1 MPTLHLVDWIKCITS
16 RLLRAAKR
24 EAGFTLME
32 TLFAIVIFG
41 TVSTALVGVL
51 TSATAADSHS
61 RQKTIA
67 LELAQQ
73 QIEYIRQLNY
83 RDVGLVDGNPGG
95 VVQETQSKKVIGLWY
110 TLTTSIDFVDDP
122 APGSYVSSANYKRI
136 QVDVTRGSDNTE
148 LATARTYV
156 SSATPLETG
165 GLNNGLINVTAEDF
179 LTHALLGNV
188 HIDLAETWDSS
199 FLAGDYTG
207 TDSTSPLYG
216 VATFEGLE
224 PTPTDPLGYYDIT
237 ATLANYATLAA
248 DQPPDDPTAAQ
259 SAAHIALAKSGT
271 SNTTIYLYKP
281 SGMTVNVK
289 DGSTNNN
296 YTAGPVT
303 VTISSAKLGV
313 SQQFTIPS
321 GTSTLTLNPGA
332 TIGGEPIAPGSDY
345 EVDLATTTPY
355 ARHGISTG
363 LTLPDGY
370 TTGNLWSTFN
380 VTLDP
385 YVPPLASNVT
395 VTVRKGSTT
404 TNGCT
409 SNGSLQSNA
418 SVKLTSA
425 TNPTNPT
432 YTCTTNSSGV
442 CSITTGVPYDT
453 YNVSATRTSS
463 GNTYKGTTSGVVVS
477 AATVSTCVS
486 IF

>member
-1 MPTLHLVDWIKCITS
+1 MDWVKCITN

-41 TVSTALVGVL
+41 TVSTALIGVL

-73 QIEYIRQLNY
+73 QIEYVRQLNY

-95 VVQETQSKKVIGLWY
+95 VVQQTQSKKVIGLWY
-110 TLTTSIDFVDDP
+110 TLTTSIDYVDDP
-122 APGSYVSSANYKRI
+122 APGSYVSSANYKRV
-136 QVDVTRGSDNTE
+136 QVDVTRTSDSAQ
-148 LATARTYV
+148 LATARTYLA
-156 SSATPLETG
+156 SSTPLETG

-179 LTHALLGNV
+179 LTHALLGNT
-188 HIDLAETWDSS
+188 HIDLTETWDAS
-199 FLAGDYTG
+199 FLAGDYTS

-224 PTPTDPLGYYDIT
+224 PTPTDPDPLGYYDIT
-237 ATLANYATLAA
+237 ATLANYVTLAA
-248 DQPPDDPTAAQ
+248 DQPPDDPSAAQ

-281 SGMTVNVK
+281 CGMTVNVM
-289 DGSTNNN
+289 DGTTGNLYTGST
-296 YTAGPVT
+296 T

-313 SQQFTIPS
+313 SQQFVITGGS
-321 GTSTLTLNPGA
+321 MTLNPGD

-355 ARHGISTG
+355 VRHGVSTG

-370 TTGNLWSTFN
+370 TTGNLSSTFN
-380 VTLDP
+380 VILVA
-385 YVPPLASNVT
+385 YVPPQYGSVT

-409 SNGSLQSNA
+409 NNGALQSNA
-418 SVKLTSA
+418 AVKLALASD
-425 TNPTNPT
+425 PTNPT
-432 YTCTTNSSGV
+432 FSCTTNSSGTCTV
-442 CSITTGVPYDT
+442 TGVPYET
-453 YNVSATRTSS
+453 YNVSATKTSYPS
-463 GNTYKGTTSGVVVS
+463 TYKGTTAGVVVS
-477 AATVSTCVS
+477 APTTSVCVS

>member
-1 MPTLHLVDWIKCITS
+1 VDWVKCITN

-41 TVSTALVGVL
+41 TVSTALIGVL

-136 QVDVTRGSDNTE
+136 QVDVTRKSDGTE

-188 HIDLAETWDSS
+188 DIDLAKTWDAS

-237 ATLANYATLAA
+237 AALTGYTTLAA
-248 DQPPDDPTAAQ
+248 DLPPTDPTASQ
-259 SAAHIALAKSGT
+259 SAGHIALAKSGT

-281 SGMTVNVK
+281 CGITVRVI
-289 DGSTNNN
+289 DGSNAPNL
-296 YTAGPVT
+296 YTGSTT

-313 SQQFTIPS
+313 SQQFMTTTGIVTRNQ
-321 GTSTLTLNPGA
+321 GDTLD
-332 TIGGEPIAPGSDY
+332 GELIAPGSDY
-345 EVDLATTTPY
+345 EVDVATTTPY
-355 ARHGISTG
+355 TRHGVSTG
-363 LTLPDGY
+363 LTVPTNYPTDLSSSFD
-370 TTGNLWSTFN
+370 
-380 VTLDP
+380 VTLAD
-385 YVPPLASNVT
+385 YVPPQVATVT

-404 TNGCT
+404 KNGCT
-409 SNGSLQSNA
+409 STPLGNIQAGA
-418 SVKLTSA
+418 TVKLALSS
-425 TNPTNPT
+425 NPTNPT
-432 YTCTTNSSGV
+432 FTTITNSSG
-442 CSITTGVPYDT
+442 IATFTGVPYDT
-453 YNVSATRTSS
+453 YDISS
-463 GNTYKGTTSGVVVS
+463 TYKVNSYTTYKGTTAGQVISSPTAS
-477 AATVSTCVS
+477 ACVS
-486 IF
+486 VF

>member
-41 TVSTALVGVL
+41 TVSTALIGVL

-188 HIDLAETWDSS
+188 HIDLAETWDAS
-199 FLAGDYTG
+199 FLAGDNTG

-281 SGMTVNVK
+281 CGMIVNVT
-289 DGSTNNN
+289 DGSTGNP
-296 YTAGPVT
+296 YTGGSTT
-303 VTISSAKLGV
+303 VTISSVKLGV
-313 SQQFTIPS
+313 SQQFVIPS
-321 GTSTLTLNPGA
+321 GSSSMTLNPGD

-345 EVDLATTTPY
+345 EVDVATTTPY
-355 ARHGISTG
+355 VRHGVSTG
-363 LTLPDGY
+363 LTVPDGY
-370 TTGNLWSTFN
+370 TTNNLSSTIN
-380 VTLDP
+380 VILAP
-385 YVPPLASNVT
+385 APPQYSSVT
-395 VTVRKGSTT
+395 VTVRKGSTS
-404 TNGCT
+404 TNGCSNNGTLQT
-409 SNGSLQSNA
+409 SGT
-418 SVKLTSA
+418 VKLTLSSDSS
-425 TNPTNPT
+425 TTFSCSLGGSGK
-432 YTCTTNSSGV
+432 CTVS
-442 CSITTGVPYDT
+442 VPYGT
-453 YNVSATRTSS
+453 YDVSATTKS
-463 GNTYKGTTSGVVVS
+463 GTHNYSGTTPAQIVS
-477 AATVSTCVS
+477 SATTSVCVS
-486 IF
+486 VF